1 MSTDPAHCPDS
12 KTDNPPNAIPDDS
25 HTGLVIINYGKQQLL
40 EDPAG
45 NLHRCVA
52 RRGLEQM
59 VCGDQVE
66 WLPTGQ
72 GEGVI
77 EAILPRRN
85 VLQRLDG
92 NSKERP
98 LAANI
103 DQVIIEAAPE
113 PALDTFLVDKYTVA
127 AELAGAIPLIV
138 VNKSDLLNT
147 EQRSRIELL
156 FGEYNDIGYTA
167 LFTSALE
174 NTGIEEFAGHL
185 TNRTSILVGQSGV
198 GKSSL
203 IKRLLPELDITI
215 GKLSAASGLGKH
227 TTTATTL
234 YHLPHG
240 GKLIDSPGVRD
251 FKLGKTGPLEL
262 GNGFREFHGLPGE
275 CKFND
280 CRHLSEPGCAITAAV
295 ERGTIS
301 TRRYDSYRQL
311 LSIMNGMG

>member
-1 MSTDPAHCPDS
+1 MSIDPDHSPD
-12 KTDNPPNAIPDDS
+12 TDNPKHTPPDDS
-25 HTGLVIINYGKQQLL
+25 RTGLVIVNYGKQQLV
-40 EDPAG
+40 EDPGG
-45 NLHRCVA
+45 NLHHCVA
-52 RRGLEQM
+52 RRGLDQM

-72 GEGVI
+72 DEGVI

-92 NSKERP
+92 DSRLRP
-98 LAANI
+98 LVANI

-127 AELAGAIPLIV
+127 AELADTIPLIV

-147 EQRSRIELL
+147 EQRSGIECL
-156 FGEYNDIGYTA
+156 FSEYNDVGYTA

-174 NTGIEEFAGHL
+174 NTGIEEFAEHL
-185 TNRTSILVGQSGV
+185 ANRTSILVGLSGV

-203 IKRLLPELDITI
+203 IKRLLPELDILT

-240 GKLIDSPGVRD
+240 GKLIDSPGVRN
-251 FKLGKTGPLEL
+251 FKLGKTSPSVL
-262 GNGFREFHGLPGE
+262 GNGFREFRTLPDE
-275 CKFND
+275 CRFND

-295 ERGTIS
+295 ESGGIS
-301 TRRYDSYRQL
+301 ARRYDSYRQL
-311 LSIMNGMG
+311 FTIMNGMN